1 MSGLAPALLDTLL
14 DAMPVARLALEAD
27 AGRPEALPL
36 VYARVAT
43 RLYSPIDGKPKQ
55 SSRLSR
61 LAHLQRTP
69 EVSLL
74 LDHYAD
80 DWSALWWVKLDVTA
94 CVLDAQAPDFDAAV
108 AALAA
113 KYPQYGEIP
122 MFKDAP
128 TLIGFDTRRVRWWAA
143 RGEAGLR
150 DWLEGRRVGR

>member
-1 MSGLAPALLDTLL
+1 MSDLDPALRDALL
-14 DAMPVARLALEAD
+14 DAMPVARLALETD
-27 AGRPEALPL
+27 GGRPEALPL
-36 VYARVAT
+36 VYARAGT
-43 RLYSPIDGKPKQ
+43 RLYSPIDGKPKK

-61 LAHLQRTP
+61 LVHLERSP

-80 DWSALWWVKLDVTA
+80 DWSSLWWLKLDVTA
-94 CVLDAQAPDFDAAV
+94 CVLHEQATGFEAAA

-128 TLIGFDTRRVRWWAA
+128 TLIAFDIHRVRWWAA
-143 RGEAGLR
+143 AGEDGLR
-150 DWLEGRRVGR
+150 GWLKGRRVER